1 MRLGWFRIKQVL
13 LGFVFLTLLVVI
25 TSSVLLEQIQGKA
38 DRAPV
43 YDIHHMRVLE
53 DVDGSLQALDLLS
66 QVNDTDWGN
75 QGSHNIDWQELD
87 GPSLAKG
94 QSGSIWWVL
103 LESPAPD
110 LYLSVFNPTVESVT
124 VYSPTAV
131 TEMNGT
137 LQAAFPV
144 QPDKTQVLQAGWGSP
159 SDDSERF
166 IYPVFAI
173 SNQGPVLVR
182 LYSRYVQSYTFNWHH
197 AQSFHKQRSW
207 TTTLLG
213 FYVGILTAVML
224 FNFLSYRKTKDTML
238 LTFIIFILSVIVHQM
253 ALLGIV
259 QLLLPHLAHAVI
271 RQVGVLGGLMSLASA
286 LLADSFLRQTK
297 MAWASRALVLAAG
310 ASFVVAAVLTWLDQ
324 ISLVNHLTNTTAIIV
339 VPLTIAFILSLPQID
354 QVRSRY
360 FTSAWIIM
368 FLAIV
373 VHFLR
378 IQGFIPNTL
387 GTLSLAIVLIV
398 FESFVLA
405 SGLAAQTLAYKNQAQ
420 ANELAFLRAQI
431 QPHFLFN
438 TLNVL
443 AALAPIDGKKT
454 RGLILDFASYL
465 RASFDFQAL
474 SQDVTLENELEA
486 IEAYA
491 RISQARFENRIQF
504 DFEIEDVGPLR
515 IPNLILQ
522 PLVENAIRHGLRQK
536 PEGGRIAI
544 RVQRARNKV
553 RIEVE
558 DNGCGLNEE
567 ALERIRK
574 GPADA
579 TGSGVGLFNIRER
592 LRLRFQTELHI
603 ESTPGQGA
611 KFWFEIPAER
621 RKRQQEG

>member
-1 MRLGWFRIKQVL
+1 MQLSWIRVKQVL
-13 LGFVFLTLLVVI
+13 LGFVFVTLVAVI
-25 TSSVLLEQIQGKA
+25 ATAVLLGLDQGKA
-38 DRAPV
+38 EQMPNHE
-43 YDIHHMRVLE
+43 INHLRVLE
-53 DVDGSLQALDLLS
+53 DEDGTLQASDLLPL
-66 QVNDTDWGN
+66 NATTDELY
-75 QGSHNIDWQELD
+75 DKWQDQD

-94 QSGSIWWVL
+94 QSGSVWWVL

-110 LYLSVFNPTVESVT
+110 LYLSIFNPTVESVT
-124 VYSPTAV
+124 VYTS
-131 TEMNGT
+131 GT
-137 LQAAFPV
+137 GAADTTLALSSDHPSEGH
-144 QPDKTQVLQAGWGSP
+144 VLQAGWGSP
-159 SDDSERF
+159 SDDSEHF

-173 SNQGPVLVR
+173 SNQGPVLIR
-182 LYSRYVQSYTFNWHH
+182 LYSRYVQSYTFSWHYAH
-197 AQSFHKQRSW
+197 SFYSQRSW

-213 FYVGILTAVML
+213 FFVGILTAVML

-238 LTFIIFILSVIVHQM
+238 LTFMIFILSVIVHQM
-253 ALLGIV
+253 AILGAV
-259 QLLLPHLAHAVI
+259 QLLLPNKANELI
-271 RQVGVLGGLMSLASA
+271 KYVGVLGGLMSLAGA
-286 LLADSFLRQTK
+286 LLADSFLRQTR
-297 MAWASRALVLAAG
+297 MARASRLVVLFSV
-310 ASFVVAAVLTWLDQ
+310 ASLLSATILTWFNQ
-324 ISLVNHLTNTTAIIV
+324 IQLVNNVTNATPMIV
-339 VPLTIAFILSLPQID
+339 IPATIAFLLSLPRAD

-373 VHFLR
+373 VHYLR
-378 IQGFIPNTL
+378 IQGLVPNTL
-387 GTLSLAIVLIV
+387 GSLSLTIVLIV
-398 FESFVLA
+398 LESFVLA
-405 SGLAAQTLAYKNQAQ
+405 TGLAAQTAVYKNQAQ
-420 ANELAFLRAQI
+420 AHELAFLRTQI

-465 RASFDFQAL
+465 RTSFDFKAL

-522 PLVENAIRHGLRQK
+522 PLVENAIRHGLRHK
-536 PEGGRIAI
+536 PEGGQIAI
-544 RVQRARNKV
+544 RVQRVQNKV

-558 DNGCGLNEE
+558 DNGTGLSAE
-567 ALERIRK
+567 ALERIHQ
-574 GPADA
+574 GPDDA
-579 TGSGVGLFNIRER
+579 TGSGVGLYNIRER

-603 ESTPGQGA
+603 ENFPGYGA

-621 RKRQQEG
+621 RKRHQEA

>member
-1 MRLGWFRIKQVL
+1 MQLSWIRIKQIL
-13 LGFVFLTLLVVI
+13 LGLVFFALVAVI
-25 TSSVLLEQIQGKA
+25 ATAVLLELDQGRS
-38 DRAPV
+38 DQVPV
-43 YDIHHMRVLE
+43 YAIQRMQIFE
-53 DVDGSLQALDLLS
+53 DVNGTMQAQDLLLFMDATGG
-66 QVNDTDWGN
+66 QEFGWL
-75 QGSHNIDWQELD
+75 ELD

-94 QSGSIWWVL
+94 QSGSVWWVL

-110 LYLSVFNPTVESVT
+110 LYLSIFNPTVESVT
-124 VYSPTAV
+124 IYTTGPKAT
-131 TEMNGT
+131 GT
-137 LQAAFPV
+137 SLATDPV
-144 QPDKTQVLQAGWGSP
+144 PPDSIQVLQAGWGSP
-159 SDDSERF
+159 LDDSEHF

-173 SNQGPVLVR
+173 PNQGPVLIR
-182 LYSRYVQSYTFNWHH
+182 LYSRYVQSYTFSWQH
-197 AQSFHKQRSW
+197 AQSYHNQRSW
-207 TTTLLG
+207 TTTLLA

-238 LTFIIFILSVIVHQM
+238 LTFMIFVLSVIVHQM

-259 QLLLPHLAHAVI
+259 QLLLPHLAREVI
-271 RQVGVLGGLMSLASA
+271 RHVGVLGGLMSLATT
-286 LLADSFLRQTK
+286 LLTNSFLHQTK
-297 MAWASRALVLAAG
+297 MTWASRSLVLAAG
-310 ASFVVAAVLTWLDQ
+310 VSFVGAAVLTGLDQ
-324 ISLVNHLTNTTAIIV
+324 ITLVNHLTNATAIIV
-339 VPLTIAFILSLPQID
+339 VPSTIVFILSLPQIEK
-354 QVRSRY
+354 VRSRY

-398 FESFVLA
+398 LESFVLA
-405 SGLAAQTLAYKNQAQ
+405 SGLAAQTVAYKNQAQ

-544 RVQRARNKV
+544 RVQRAKNKV

-558 DNGCGLNEE
+558 DNGAGLNEE

-574 GPADA
+574 VPADA
-579 TGSGVGLFNIRER
+579 TGSGVGLYNIRER

-611 KFWFEIPAER
+611 RFWFEIPAER